1 MNKLLLPYRW
11 KLPGMILSSAGVL
24 LAVLFTWFDFRLKIP
39 VFAVYSAFLETKMFV
54 TFRTNFSDELTLLT
68 LLTGLALVAFS
79 KEKNEQQGFDLIRL
93 KAMFRAAMVN
103 TAFLFL
109 SVLFIYGSGFM
120 AVLVA
125 NLFSFFVL
133 YLLFFYSG
141 KLRANHADHQTLKIL

>member
-1 MNKLLLPYRW
+1 MNNPLLSYRW
-11 KLPGMILSSAGVL
+11 KLPGIILTSSGVL
-24 LAVLFTWFDFRLKIP
+24 LAVMFSWFDFRLKIP

-54 TFRTNFSDELTLLT
+54 VFRTNFSDELTLLT
-68 LLTGLALVAFS
+68 LLAGLALIAFS
-79 KEKNEQQGFDLIRL
+79 KEKNEQEEFELIRS
-93 KAMFRAAMVN
+93 KAIFRAAMVN

-125 NLFSFFVL
+125 NLFTFFVL

-141 KLRANHADHQTLKIL
+141 KRNADHADHQTLKIL

>member
-1 MNKLLLPYRW
+1 MNNPLLSYRW
-11 KLPGMILSSAGVL
+11 KLPGIILTSAGVL

-54 TFRTNFSDELTLLT
+54 VFRTNFSDELTLLT
-68 LLTGLALVAFS
+68 LLTGLALIAFS
-79 KEKNEQQGFDLIRL
+79 KEKTEMEGFDLIRM
-93 KAMFRAAMVN
+93 KAIFRAAMVN

-109 SVLFIYGSGFM
+109 SLLFIYGSGFM
-120 AVLVA
+120 AVLVV
-125 NLFSFFVL
+125 NLFSFFVF

>member
-1 MNKLLLPYRW
+1 
-11 KLPGMILSSAGVL
+11 MILSFAGVL
-24 LAVLFTWFDFRLKIP
+24 LAVMFTWFDFRLKIP

-54 TFRTNFSDELTLLT
+54 VFRTNFSDELTMLT
-68 LLTGLALVAFS
+68 LLTGLALIAFS
-79 KEKNEQQGFDLIRL
+79 KEKTEMEGFDLIRM

-109 SVLFIYGSGFM
+109 SLLFIYGSGFM

-125 NLFSFFVL
+125 NLFSFFVF

-141 KLRANHADHQTLKIL
+141 KLRANHADH

>member
-1 MNKLLLPYRW
+1 MNKLLLSYRW
-11 KLPGMILSSAGVL
+11 KIPGMILSFAGVL
-24 LAVLFTWFDFRLKIP
+24 LAVMFTWFDFRLKIP

-54 TFRTNFSDELTLLT
+54 VFRTNFSDELTMLT
-68 LLTGLALVAFS
+68 LLTGLALIAFS
-79 KEKNEQQGFDLIRL
+79 KEKTEMEGFDLIRM

-109 SVLFIYGSGFM
+109 SLLFIYGSGFM

-125 NLFSFFVL
+125 NLFTFFVL

-141 KLRANHADHQTLKIL
+141 KLRANHADH